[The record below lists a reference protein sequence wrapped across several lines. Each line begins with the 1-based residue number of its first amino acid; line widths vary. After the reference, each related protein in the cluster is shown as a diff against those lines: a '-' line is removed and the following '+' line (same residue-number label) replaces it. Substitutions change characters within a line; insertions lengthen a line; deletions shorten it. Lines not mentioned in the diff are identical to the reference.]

1 MIVCLVIAF
10 LSGALVPVQTA
21 ANSRLRSAVGFVYVS
36 TLISFA
42 VSTLSLVAV
51 SLAIGAPLIPT
62 AAQAEAT
69 PWWLWTGGI
78 IALGTITAN
87 ILLFKAIGQ
96 LQAMVFPVFGQLA
109 FSLAIDHFGLFGS
122 RVIPITSLRLLGMGV
137 VVAGVFLIAVLP
149 NMGRWKSGTAGG
161 ILVQTSWQ
169 TLGIVAGMLM
179 ASIGA
184 IYARLGI
191 ALGSPLQATTVSF
204 VIATTAIVLFCAA
217 TGNIRAVGGAF
228 RRDRPWWMWMGGII
242 GAAAVFVNS
251 WCIPVVGVGLFSVA
265 LLLGQMVESLGMEH
279 NGWFGAPRKPI
290 RAVHVLGIVLMLCG
304 VALIRL

>member
-217 TGNIRAVGGAF
+217 TGNIRAVWGAF

-279 NGWFGAPRKPI
+279 NGWFGAPRKPV
-290 RAVHVLGIVLMLCG
+290 RAVQITGVVLMLCG